1 MAGGLKDLKV
11 WQEAV
16 ALAGETVR
24 HMRQHTKRE
33 TKAVSDMVMLTAAAT
48 ASLIADGYGRYSQ
61 PEQRQVYRAARREL
75 LKLETQLAIAK
86 HAELLSAAAHA
97 ELTQRI
103 HSVSRLVGGFLVYLE
118 RQLTSEEYTPR
129 QAAPAAN

>member
-1 MAGGLKDLKV
+1 MAAGLRDLKV

-33 TKAVSDMVMLTAAAT
+33 TKAVSDMVMLTAATT
-48 ASLIADGYGRYSQ
+48 ASLIADGYGRYSP

-86 HAELLSAAAHA
+86 HAELLSAPAHA

-103 HSVSRLVGGFLVYLE
+103 QSVSRLVGGFLVYLE

-129 QAAPAAN
+129 PATPAAH